1 MANKKKLSKKLI
13 KNIVSLI
20 ESGETSISKICS
32 LTGISRSAWYKWE
45 AGENTQFAVRLSRAR
60 TRRKAIEDEK
70 MVCESKRSL
79 LLLLQG
85 YCTVKTETKTE
96 FLDEGGETITTTI
109 TTKHIPPCT
118 KTIIFFL
125 KNMDSSN
132 FKSTLKRH
140 VNAKIGYI
148 NKASGKNGARI
159 LTMAEAY
166 AIGTIDR
173 PP

>member
-70 MVCESKRSL
+70 MVCESKFQRKSSPSTNKNCGKSARNASTNFKL
-79 LLLLQG
+79 L
-85 YCTVKTETKTE
+85 KR
-96 FLDEGGETITTTI
+96 
-109 TTKHIPPCT
+109 PPC
-118 KTIIFFL
+118 
-125 KNMDSSN
+125 
-132 FKSTLKRH
+132 
-140 VNAKIGYI
+140 
-148 NKASGKNGARI
+148 
-159 LTMAEAY
+159 
-166 AIGTIDR
+166 
-173 PP
+173 